1 MSARSH
7 KSVRMARPRDGSLA
21 LAGRSV
27 ALWLFCADVAVRAV
41 RLFSFFWFFGFVFG
55 SDQGMVSEV
64 KGSPERSAKADS
76 PPYMRSVGLI
86 DSSGR
91 STRQMLVAATG
102 SGQHNDR
109 TRGEWRAPNFATQG
123 RVELVA
129 SGSHLLVALLAAL

>member
-1 MSARSH
+1 
-7 KSVRMARPRDGSLA
+7 MARGWGATPYIPRIGEVCYDISSERNHM
-21 LAGRSV
+21 GR
-27 ALWLFCADVAVRAV
+27 
-41 RLFSFFWFFGFVFG
+41 
-55 SDQGMVSEV
+55 GMVSEV

-129 SGSHLLVALLAAL
+129 SGSHLLVALLVAL